1 MKTDSKAELHIGTNI
16 CDSVVD
22 FCKNRAIVVADP
34 ALKDFVASLPFETAF
49 IPSGEAA
56 KTTEAATALQHT
68 LFLMGCD
75 RETTLIALG
84 GGATT
89 DLVGFVASILFRGV
103 PLILIPTTL
112 LAMVDAAIGGKTG
125 INTSFGKNLLGT
137 IYFPKDIFIDF
148 QFLKT
153 LPEKELF
160 NGYAEMIKLGLVWDP
175 SILEAAQ
182 SEQIL
187 KAIRGKL
194 EIVEHDPFDNGLR
207 RILNFGHTIGHGL
220 ERALDF
226 SMSHGE
232 AVAIGCLTES
242 YLSRQLGYLS
252 EKDFERICSFYPP
265 LRLPESYCRQRLFQA
280 MASDKKR
287 SSGNVRFVLIDAIGH
302 ALSFEDQYCRS
313 VPDESLIQAVAWM
326 ERYFG

>member
-1 MKTDSKAELHIGTNI
+1 MHIGTNI
-16 CDSVVD
+16 CGSVVD
-22 FCKNRAIVVADP
+22 FCENRAVVVADP
-34 ALKDFVASLPFETAF
+34 ALKDFVASLPFEVVF

-56 KTTEAATALQHT
+56 KTAEAATTLQHT

-103 PLILIPTTL
+103 PLVLIPTTL

-125 INTSFGKNLLGT
+125 INTSFGKNLLGAT
-137 IYFPKDIFIDF
+137 YFPKKIFIDF

-160 NGYAEMIKLGLVWDP
+160 NGYAEIIKLGLVWDA
-175 SILEAAQ
+175 SLLEANE
-182 SEQIL
+182 SERIH

-194 EIVEHDPFDNGLR
+194 EIVEQDPFDASLR

-252 EKDFERICSFYPP
+252 EKDFEQICSFYPP

-302 ALSFEDQYCRS
+302 ALSFEGQYCRA
-313 VPDESLIQAVAWM
+313 VPEESLLQALAWM
-326 ERYFG
+326 ERYCG